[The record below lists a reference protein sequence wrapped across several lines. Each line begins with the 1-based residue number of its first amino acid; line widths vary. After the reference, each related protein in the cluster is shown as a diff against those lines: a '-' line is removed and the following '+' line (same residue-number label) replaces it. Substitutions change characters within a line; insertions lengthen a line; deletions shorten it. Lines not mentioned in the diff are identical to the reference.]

1 MLGFFPFWI
10 LSRVMLNK
18 NRILKHMAVKT
29 SKFQN
34 GISRL
39 AQQQN
44 KKILRFLTYSHPG
57 I

>member
-1 MLGFFPFWI
+1 MLGFFSFWI
-10 LSRVMLNK
+10 LSRAMLHK
-18 NRILKHMAVKT
+18 NRILKHIAVKT

-44 KKILRFLTYSHPG
+44 KKALRSLTYSHPR